1 MKAIQKTNKRQ
12 MCGHHIYWLIN
23 QFTIDVII
31 HYWYQVL
38 QKSYGF
44 VASKKQQKIIT
55 VLLLKARTIPNDHL
69 KLSTTIGGVALLRS
83 RTRPNKV

>member
-1 MKAIQKTNKRQ
+1 MKAILKSNKGQ
-12 MCGHHIYWLIN
+12 MCGHHIDWLIN
-23 QFTIDVII
+23 QFTSDVII

-44 VASKKQQKIIT
+44 VANKKQQKIIMA
-55 VLLLKARTIPNDHL
+55 LLLKAKTRPNFHL

-83 RTRPNKV
+83 ITRPNKV